1 MLHTFE
7 LELFRDILY
16 YGDEVKAVM
25 AWESDGAG
33 DESAKSDKWKK
44 IWLYVFRKY
53 DLDYILHYNSPPGN
67 SAYNFIERRMCPFSK
82 SLVGFVVDHLH
93 HGNHLNASKKTI
105 DTDLE
110 EKNFLHGQKS
120 VAELFEKV
128 VVEDHGTKAE
138 AIKPTS
144 FTDRENVFGGK
155 LTKRD
160 RLFLSRHAEQ
170 GSLSFQLYK
179 CTNPTCCKPLRSNI
193 RQFLPTGR
201 LPTPTLFER
210 KDNGHIVAVKPNTKP
225 TKDMRFGDLFMNRTL
240 SPANNVSIDTYR
252 HDIPL
257 EKRKESMCS
266 VCMKSF
272 ANKTQKENHRKACH
286 RGNVGTQI
294 EDEDLE
300 LDEVPMYDVIG
311 DEALKIIG
319 KRNGLYLV
327 QYADSTEWAQLS
339 DECPL
344 VKDFKE
350 D

>member
-1 MLHTFE
+1 MSTTKRDYNTLHS
-7 LELFRDILY
+7 Y
-16 YGDEVKAVM
+16 
-25 AWESDGAG
+25 
-33 DESAKSDKWKK
+33 
-44 IWLYVFRKY
+44 
-53 DLDYILHYNSPPGN
+53 
-67 SAYNFIERRMCPFSK
+67 
-82 SLVGFVVDHLH
+82 
-93 HGNHLNASKKTI
+93 ASKAYKITKSSDQI
-105 DTDLE
+105 RDWSKDTWNALKRLKV
-110 EKNFLHGQKS
+110 KNDMNN
-120 VAELFEKV
+120 FERKF
-128 VVEDHGTKAE
+128 D
-138 AIKPTS
+138 
-144 FTDRENVFGGK
+144 K

-350 D
+350 DEAQDDELPLISNAMMCDWVKNRIPNELIHEQDLI